1 MAAHSAYGPSSLSK
15 RAGCPG
21 SAAEE
26 AGLDD
31 ESFDE
36 YRDSGVVCH
45 KAMENLVHGEPL
57 PDLDSEEYKLVTVAI
72 KQMNFAL
79 AGDRIIPGELRTE
92 NGGVVLCEHRF
103 DRLPYSIGQDD
114 QCGTLDLCIHYPG
127 SHFLMLDWKFGGS
140 FVPAPAWNWQM
151 KAYAT
156 GLWAEFDKTIPVN
169 LAIVQ
174 PQASEPYQMVP
185 WVYDPADAKQFC
197 LEIRQIIERC
207 QDPAA
212 PRCVGKSCQFCRAA
226 KHNTCMTR
234 QSALGALAPLGP
246 DWKAA
251 YRAMTPI
258 ERGRLLTAMKAAIR
272 VAEGVIDFSREMIH
286 EDGEVPPGWSATP
299 VGQKGTLRIAARP
312 SQPSWPSDA
321 PKIKVA

>member
-26 AGLDD
+26 AGLEDV
-31 ESFDE
+31 EFDE

-45 KAMENLVHGEPL
+45 QAMESLVHGVPL

-72 KQMNFAL
+72 ERMNEAL
-79 AGDRIIPGELRTE
+79 AGDSIIPGAMRTVA
-92 NGGVVLCEHRF
+92 GGVVLCEHRF
-103 DRLPYSIGQDD
+103 DRLPYSIGEDA
-114 QCGTLDLCIHYPG
+114 QCGTLDLCIWYKG

-174 PQASEPYQMVP
+174 PQASGPYQSVP
-185 WVYDPADAKQFC
+185 WVYDPADARQFC
-197 LEIRQIIERC
+197 LEIRQIIEACRN
-207 QDPAA
+207 PNAM
-212 PRCVGKSCQFCRAA
+212 RCVGKACQFCRAA
-226 KHNTCMTR
+226 KHNTCVTR
-234 QSALGALAPLGP
+234 QASLGALAPLGT

-251 YRAMTPI
+251 YRSMSPI
-258 ERGRLLTAMKAAIR
+258 ERGRLLTAMRASMR
-272 VAEGVIDFSREMIH
+272 VAEDVIQFSRDVIH
-286 EDGEVPPGWSATP
+286 EDGDVPTGWSATP
-299 VGQKGTLRIAARP
+299 VGAKGTLRIAPRP
-312 SQPSWPSDA
+312 SQPSWPADA